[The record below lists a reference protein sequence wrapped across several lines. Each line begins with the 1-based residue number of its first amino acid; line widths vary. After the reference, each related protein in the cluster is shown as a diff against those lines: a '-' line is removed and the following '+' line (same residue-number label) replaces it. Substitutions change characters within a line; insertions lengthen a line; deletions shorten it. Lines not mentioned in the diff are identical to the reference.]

1 VISFLQQC
9 KSRRRCQTTAT
20 QDVKLVP
27 ELPSL
32 VNIVSVATIVSVAWE
47 RLYDLQ
53 PWTNLALNKNECLTF
68 HIVSK
73 VLGQIVRERKSEG
86 PEGF

>member
-1 VISFLQQC
+1 
-9 KSRRRCQTTAT
+9 
-20 QDVKLVP
+20 
-27 ELPSL
+27 

-53 PWTNLALNKNECLTF
+53 PWTNLTLNKKECLTF
-68 HIVSK
+68 YIVSK

-86 PEGF
+86 PERVLKFLSGIELDRGTKNFNWLH